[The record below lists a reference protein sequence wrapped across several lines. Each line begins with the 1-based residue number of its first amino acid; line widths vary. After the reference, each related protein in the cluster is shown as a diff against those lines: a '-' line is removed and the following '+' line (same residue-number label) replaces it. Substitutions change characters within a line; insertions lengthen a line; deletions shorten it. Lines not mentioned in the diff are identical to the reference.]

1 MRGYGMFEINNVG
14 WLEKDIPEIGPLDAL
29 MRPVAVA
36 VCSSDTH
43 MSHGGSGPAFNVI
56 LGHEAIGEVVKV
68 GELVKNFKPGD
79 ICVVPCCTPDWEI
92 PRPEGRRIRGILLRE
107 QRRFQPCTET
117 GQCFH

>member
-68 GELVKNFKPGD
+68 GD
-79 ICVVPCCTPDWEI
+79 IVDVWVISVDI
-92 PRPEGRRIRGILLRE
+92 ARHRIALTMVE
-107 QRRFQPCTET
+107 DKK
-117 GQCFH
+117 